1 MESYMPVQSL
11 ESRMTY
17 CRDLVGAAFDGVA
30 SVWPPAAA
38 ASMPV
43 AIGAAAG
50 ALSAG
55 LIAKRRSRSY
65 GVAAS
70 LIGTLVGCGA
80 AMAWS
85 SRSAIVPA
93 LRLAGKRVNSVRD
106 AHWLAANPID
116 YA

>member
-1 MESYMPVQSL
+1 MS
-11 ESRMTY
+11 Y
-17 CRDLVGAAFDGVA
+17 CRDLVGAAFNGLV

-38 ASMPV
+38 VSTPA

-55 LIAKRRSRSY
+55 LIARRRSRSY

-70 LIGTLVGCGA
+70 LLGTLVGCGA

-106 AHWLAANPID
+106 AHWLASHPID